1 MSHFSLLKN
10 YFDVLLDYY
19 ESVDFNQ
26 VLLNQIAKQLLQ
38 LLQLVNNEQIQT
50 NILDRLKQH
59 HDNLV
64 EQIEHEKFA
73 EINQSFVNNFLELF
87 FQKDFLLF
95 IFQDIIFEISRLS
108 LSNIGLSTS
117 DHNSSINSTNSIDSS
132 CKHSHFFRLINRNL
146 CFIRL
151 H

>member
-64 EQIEHEKFA
+64 EQIEQEKFA
-73 EINQSFVNNFLELF
+73 EINQSFVNNFLQLSF
-87 FQKDFLLF
+87 SKRFSFVYF
-95 IFQDIIFEISRLS
+95 SRYY
-108 LSNIGLSTS
+108 
-117 DHNSSINSTNSIDSS
+117 
-132 CKHSHFFRLINRNL
+132 F
-146 CFIRL
+146 
-151 H
+151 